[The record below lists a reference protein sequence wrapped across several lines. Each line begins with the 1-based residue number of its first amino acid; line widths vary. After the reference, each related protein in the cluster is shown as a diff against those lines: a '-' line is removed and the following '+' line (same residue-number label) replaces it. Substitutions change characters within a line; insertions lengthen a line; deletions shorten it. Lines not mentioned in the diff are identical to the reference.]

1 MSAKIEDVV
10 KRLRDRAEAR
20 RRSGKLLQI
29 DDRMFDLIADEIE
42 AAHKREREA
51 TCKESLQVGNAA
63 KMREALENIKEC
75 YENDYL
81 SLDRDP
87 GDVLGNAALLA
98 ENALSATLRNCDKIH
113 DVHKMSIAESPL
125 DMSLVVAPREELLRF
140 IYWLFAD
147 AKGGEK

>member
-1 MSAKIEDVV
+1 MSMT
-10 KRLRDRAEAR
+10 
-20 RRSGKLLQI
+20 I
-29 DDRMFDLIADEIE
+29 DDIVREMRKDMPRVIDPKVILCNYADRIE

-98 ENALSATLRNCDKIH
+98 ENALAEPPRNCDLFGGDPKKLH
-113 DVHKMSIAESPL
+113 
-125 DMSLVVAPREELLRF
+125 ELWWEWSGDLKNCNADGTVKF
-140 IYWLFAD
+140 TFGEWLLKLAN
-147 AKGGEK
+147 AKGGAQ